1 MLVAKVAWTRL
12 KIAETCKPKPNTLNR
27 IERIFPQKL
36 RFPHTFGFKS
46 NDEYASF
53 ADDSDDEDADDG
65 PSPRGESHDSKKRVA
80 ETTVF
85 YPEERKNEQKHFT
98 KRQSNAFEF
107 HPKLE

>member
-53 ADDSDDEDADDG
+53 ADDSDDEDANDG
-65 PSPRGESHDSKKRVA
+65 PSPRGESHDSKRVA

-85 YPEERKNEQKHFT
+85 YPEERKNEQK
-98 KRQSNAFEF
+98 Q
-107 HPKLE
+107 